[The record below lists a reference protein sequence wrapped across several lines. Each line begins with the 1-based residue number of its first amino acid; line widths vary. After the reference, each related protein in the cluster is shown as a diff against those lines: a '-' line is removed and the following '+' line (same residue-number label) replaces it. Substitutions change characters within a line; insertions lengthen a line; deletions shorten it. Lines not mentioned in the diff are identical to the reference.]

1 MPSLV
6 LPLPR
11 EEGLPAGHVGEA
23 RLDGLGATVQCR
35 RGYYFV
41 EYKLGQTI

>member
-1 MPSLV
+1 MRSASLV

-23 RLDGLGATVQCR
+23 RLDGLGGPKEQFSV
-35 RGYYFV
+35 F
-41 EYKLGQTI
+41 ISN